1 MTSLT
6 TPLAGSPSL
15 TWTGSILDFVF
26 YYTWFFS
33 MFQLGE
39 WFWFGSLIPY
49 SWEMIEDL
57 DTGTGVQY
65 VKMGKYC
72 ILETKFLVCK
82 VKVLLQHT
90 GDLYPFV
97 WGQTGDWKSNSL
109 EDHSDCKAFIRWWRK
124 GQWLGTSKWHRE
136 LSLPSDTKLL
146 KFSNIT
152 SRYRSFW
159 AASRSCHSSQLNST
173 ATSSSVSNSC
183 NNRVQFNMMGIFF
196 INMEEAWEKL
206 F

>member
-33 MFQLGE
+33 MFHLGE

-109 EDHSDCKAFIRWWRK
+109 EDHSDCKA
-124 GQWLGTSKWHRE
+124 
-136 LSLPSDTKLL
+136 LSGDGEKASDWAPLSDTG
-146 KFSNIT
+146 
-152 SRYRSFW
+152 
-159 AASRSCHSSQLNST
+159 SCPYPVTPN
-173 ATSSSVSNSC
+173 C
-183 NNRVQFNMMGIFF
+183 
-196 INMEEAWEKL
+196 
-206 F
+206 